1 MTTARSS
8 VPDLAGRYGEES
20 AFSGW
25 SLLVLGVGVGAVMA
39 VLFAL
44 GHLVFANIFVDY
56 EVVDP
61 ISWSVLVLMF
71 ALPFGLVVGA
81 GTSVIVWVLARWM
94 YRWATRTMT
103 RFSIV
108 VVCLLLSGT
117 SWVGLNLMLTGDQ
130 PMDWLG
136 SFQWLPG
143 PLAGGLVGGLV
154 LSRYV
159 ARRWTR

>member
-1 MTTARSS
+1 
-8 VPDLAGRYGEES
+8 
-20 AFSGW
+20 
-25 SLLVLGVGVGAVMA
+25 
-39 VLFAL
+39 
-44 GHLVFANIFVDY
+44 
-56 EVVDP
+56 
-61 ISWSVLVLMF
+61 
-71 ALPFGLVVGA
+71 
-81 GTSVIVWVLARWM
+81 
-94 YRWATRTMT
+94 MT
-103 RFSIV
+103 RISIV

-117 SWVGLNLMLTGDQ
+117 GWVGLNLMLTGDQ